1 MINTV
6 TGKIKKRNFGT
17 ILIHEHIRCA
27 SNDLLHTFGEKWHD
41 EQYLKEFASKI
52 LCEMRIKYGLGL
64 WVDGTPIDL
73 GRDYALLR
81 EVSENS
87 GVFIVASTGL
97 YHFPS
102 CYTADHSEQ
111 EIASWFID
119 EYRCGMEGSTV
130 KPGIL
135 KGASDVAGITKDN
148 AKRLKALAIAQEETG
163 LPLYVHSNHKGK
175 LVDEQLGI
183 LLETISNPEKIIIG
197 HAANR
202 PDAEYL
208 ERILDRGCYIAM
220 DQCHCAGYSME
231 EIGKTLVKLIRDGY
245 EDKILLSNDLCIYTD
260 FGTRK
265 NTGFQLSVDEQ
276 VKRYGH
282 LFNDVYQG
290 FCEAGGSES
299 EFQKMLSVNP
309 VAVLDV

>member
-1 MINTV
+1 MLNTV
-6 TGKIKKRNFGT
+6 TGQIKKRDFGT
-17 ILIHEHIRCA
+17 VLIHEHIRCA
-27 SNDLLHTFGEKWHD
+27 SNDLLHTFGDKWHD
-41 EQYLKEFASKI
+41 EHYMAEFATMILSK
-52 LCEMRIKYGLGL
+52 MRNKYDLGI

-73 GRDYALLR
+73 GRNYSLLR
-81 EVSENS
+81 KVSEKS

-102 CYTADHSEQ
+102 CYTVDHSER

-119 EYRCGMEGSTV
+119 EYRFGMEGSTV

-135 KGASDVAGITKDN
+135 KGASDAAGVTKDN

-163 LPLYVHSNHKGK
+163 LPLYVHSTHKGE
-175 LVDEQLGI
+175 LANEQLGI
-183 LLETISNPEKIIIG
+183 LLETISNPEKIIMG

-202 PDAEYL
+202 PDADYL
-208 ERILDRGCYIAM
+208 ERILDKGCYIAM
-220 DQCHCAGYSME
+220 DQCHCAGYSIE
-231 EIGKTLVKLIRDGY
+231 DIGKTLVKLVRDGY

-299 EFQKMLSVNP
+299 EFQKMLQENSVE
-309 VAVLDV
+309 VLDV